1 MKKPVHD
8 DILRMDATAQEP
20 DQVAALQLGKNL
32 ISELNSFNPAPLLRC
47 QAPQIRSPWNT
58 NNLLFIFYILPQSI
72 QSRDI
77 EESQSQA
84 LNRVGVC
91 AITMYTAPKPTLTSL
106 LTPEEFLMALIW
118 SKLQSEKL
126 PFSLLEFSKSFCVI
140 IVLNHMQNK
149 NIINS
154 TLI

>member
-58 NNLLFIFYILPQSI
+58 NNLFIFYILPQSI

-77 EESQSQA
+77 KESQA

-91 AITMYTAPKPTLTSL
+91 ALTTAPKPT
-106 LTPEEFLMALIW
+106 
-118 SKLQSEKL
+118 
-126 PFSLLEFSKSFCVI
+126 
-140 IVLNHMQNK
+140 
-149 NIINS
+149 
-154 TLI
+154 